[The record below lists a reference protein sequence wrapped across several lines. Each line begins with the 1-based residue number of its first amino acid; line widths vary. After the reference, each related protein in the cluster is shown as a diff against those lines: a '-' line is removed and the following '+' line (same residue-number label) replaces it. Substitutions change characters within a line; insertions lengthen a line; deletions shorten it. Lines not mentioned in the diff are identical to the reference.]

1 MAQHLT
7 SDPAFAETSFLVI
20 DFETTTPLGR
30 RPEPIEV
37 AALALRANG
46 VRMAEVFRYGALIQP
61 PEHASISNFD
71 VRQTGIT
78 RQMVAGQPLAA
89 TVLAALDAHL
99 TTPPYRLVAHHAPTE
114 GGIVYDYRHCCP
126 RLAATPL
133 LETVLALL
141 PRRRHLYGRDR
152 LVCVGARLDLAAAH
166 ASRVRR
172 RLQALPPQ
180 GRSGDAHP
188 SRDLRCSRPR
198 VCLAN
203 RRFGKDARGRRNR
216 GARDD
221 PGQLDRHRRADQ
233 QRVPPT
239 P

>member
-78 RQMVAGQPLAA
+78 QQMVVGQPLAA

-133 LETVLALL
+133 LETVRLARAVHPELPSHRLDALL
-141 PRRRHLYGRDR
+141 DYLGIPLLLADDVTTPCIDRLEQRDQRRHGCAALRDG
-152 LVCVGARLDLAAAH
+152 CQSELAA
-166 ASRVRR
+166 R
-172 RLQALPPQ
+172 
-180 GRSGDAHP
+180 
-188 SRDLRCSRPR
+188 
-198 VCLAN
+198 
-203 RRFGKDARGRRNR
+203 
-216 GARDD
+216 
-221 PGQLDRHRRADQ
+221 
-233 QRVPPT
+233 
-239 P
+239 